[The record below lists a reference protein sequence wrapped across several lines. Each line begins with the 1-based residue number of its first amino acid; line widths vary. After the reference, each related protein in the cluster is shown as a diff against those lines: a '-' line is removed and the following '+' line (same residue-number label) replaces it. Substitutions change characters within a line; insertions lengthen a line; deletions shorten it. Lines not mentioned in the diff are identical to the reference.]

1 MNSILP
7 IQWERVFTLRFC
19 SFVIFNYNFSPKT
32 RAKNANSIFLAKK
45 FHYALFKNNLFFC
58 RFNKLWSNKKPKPQS
73 KLIRKWKRE
82 RCSGK
87 KPHGAKNDLTSMKL
101 TKAAEVP
108 ARHFISN
115 VYEFLFISQFRLAG
129 IFFHHKIETLSKP
142 WISYFKSFGWFKF
155 LILYT

>member
-1 MNSILP
+1 MPIPYFWLKNFITRYLKIIYFSAVSINCGA
-7 IQWERVFTLRFC
+7 IKNQNRNQNWFESEKERDAV
-19 SFVIFNYNFSPKT
+19 
-32 RAKNANSIFLAKK
+32 
-45 FHYALFKNNLFFC
+45 
-58 RFNKLWSNKKPKPQS
+58 
-73 KLIRKWKRE
+73 
-82 RCSGK
+82 GK

-115 VYEFLFISQFRLAG
+115 VFDFLFISQFRLAG